1 MLRHS
6 ALIQGPV
13 LVGAGCRI
21 EQDAWLLPGSVI
33 GDRSLVCRG
42 ARVGGAIVGE
52 GCRIGRGA
60 MVQDCVLGDDAWVEE
75 AASVSEGAIIGQ
87 GCRLVAEA
95 HVGDGLRVARG
106 ERITGL
112 MQPAAA

>member
-1 MLRHS
+1 
-6 ALIQGPV
+6 
-13 LVGAGCRI
+13 
-21 EQDAWLLPGSVI
+21 
-33 GDRSLVCRG
+33 
-42 ARVGGAIVGE
+42 
-52 GCRIGRGA
+52 
-60 MVQDCVLGDDAWVEE
+60 MVQDCVLGDDVWVEE